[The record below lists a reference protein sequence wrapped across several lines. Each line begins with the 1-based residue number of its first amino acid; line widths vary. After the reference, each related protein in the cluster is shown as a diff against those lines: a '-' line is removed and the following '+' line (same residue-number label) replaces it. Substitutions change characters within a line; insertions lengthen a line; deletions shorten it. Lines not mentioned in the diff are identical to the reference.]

1 MNYHIRIIN
10 CFIKIYMRSGIVLSQ
25 INKSFSRKQVLTDFS
40 YTFELNNIY
49 KVKGPN
55 GSGKTTLLKIIKG
68 IYLPD
73 SGTIKANFKLTE
85 NISYIDN
92 NPRSFFHRLNVSDNL
107 EYFLSLSDKNYQSCF
122 VEELM
127 DFFEILNLRRTL
139 FSDLSQGQMQL
150 ISIIRGLANEGK
162 VIILDESFSFLDKNI
177 KSKLQSFI
185 VDQHIKKKN
194 LILFCSHD
202 EIFSESNFIELEL

>member
-1 MNYHIRIIN
+1 MLPE
-10 CFIKIYMRSGIVLSQ
+10 IVLSK
-25 INKSFSRKQVLTDFS
+25 INKSFNSKKVLTNFS
-40 YTFELNNIY
+40 YSFKFNSIY
-49 KVKGPN
+49 KVSGQN

-73 SGTIKANFKLTE
+73 SGLVQSNFRLTG

-107 EYFLSLSDKNYQSCF
+107 EYFLSLNDSSYQPSI

-127 DFFEILNLRRTL
+127 DFFEILGFKETL

-150 ISIIRGLANEGK
+150 VSIIRGLANKSK
-162 VIILDESFSFLDKNI
+162 VIIFDESFSFLDAQN
-177 KSKLQSFI
+177 KSKLQSLI
-185 VDQHIKKKN
+185 IDRQIKEQN

-202 EIFSESNFIELEL
+202 DIFSKSNFTELKL

>member
-1 MNYHIRIIN
+1 MVL
-10 CFIKIYMRSGIVLSQ
+10 KIVLSE
-25 INKSFSRKQVLTDFS
+25 INKSFGGEKVLSNFN

-49 KVKGPN
+49 RIKGQN

-73 SGTIKANFKLTE
+73 SGTIKSNFELKE

-92 NPRSFFHRLNVSDNL
+92 NPRSFFHRLTVLENL
-107 EYFLSLSDKNYQSCF
+107 EYFLSLNKPGFQLSF
-122 VEELM
+122 AEELM
-127 DFFEILNLRRTL
+127 GFFGILNLKETF
-139 FSDLSQGQMQL
+139 FSDLSHGQMQL

-162 VIILDESFSFLDKNI
+162 VLILDESFSFLDKNI
-177 KSKLQSFI
+177 KSKLQSFLI
-185 VDQHIKKKN
+185 DQHIKKKN

-202 EIFSESNFIELEL
+202 DIFSESNFIELEL

>member
-1 MNYHIRIIN
+1 
-10 CFIKIYMRSGIVLSQ
+10 
-25 INKSFSRKQVLTDFS
+25 
-40 YTFELNNIY
+40 
-49 KVKGPN
+49 
-55 GSGKTTLLKIIKG
+55 
-68 IYLPD
+68 
-73 SGTIKANFKLTE
+73 
-85 NISYIDN
+85 
-92 NPRSFFHRLNVSDNL
+92 
-107 EYFLSLSDKNYQSCF
+107 
-122 VEELM
+122 
-127 DFFEILNLRRTL
+127 
-139 FSDLSQGQMQL
+139 MQL

>member
-1 MNYHIRIIN
+1 
-10 CFIKIYMRSGIVLSQ
+10 MRSGIVLSQ
-25 INKSFSRKQVLTDFS
+25 INKSFSKKQVLTNFS

-55 GSGKTTLLKIIKG
+55 GSGKTTLFKIIKG

-73 SGTIKANFKLTE
+73 SGTIKTNFKLTE

-107 EYFLSLSDKNYQSCF
+107 EYFLSLSDKSYQSCF

-127 DFFEILNLRRTL
+127 DFFEILNLKRTL

-185 VDQHIKKKN
+185 IDQHIKKKN

>member
-1 MNYHIRIIN
+1 MASR
-10 CFIKIYMRSGIVLSQ
+10 IVLSE
-25 INKSFSRKQVLTDFS
+25 INKSFNTKQVLTNFS

-49 KVKGPN
+49 RVKGPN
-55 GSGKTTLLKIIKG
+55 GSGKTTLFKIIKG

-73 SGTIKANFKLTE
+73 SGDIKANFKLKE

-92 NPRSFFHRLNVSDNL
+92 NPRSFFHRLNVLDNL
-107 EYFLSLSDKNYQSCF
+107 EYFLSLNKPTYQLSI
-122 VEELM
+122 VKELL
-127 DFFEILNLRRTL
+127 DFFEIFDSRKTL

-150 ISIIRGLANEGK
+150 ISIIRGLANKSK

-177 KSKLQSFI
+177 KSKLISFLL
-185 VDQHIKKKN
+185 DQHAREKN

-202 EIFSESNFIELEL
+202 DIFSKSNFIELELS

>member
-1 MNYHIRIIN
+1 
-10 CFIKIYMRSGIVLSQ
+10 MRSGIVLSQ
-25 INKSFSRKQVLTDFS
+25 INKSFSKKQVLTNFS

-107 EYFLSLSDKNYQSCF
+107 EYFLSLSDKSYQSCF

-127 DFFEILNLRRTL
+127 DFFEILNLKRTL

-177 KSKLQSFI
+177 KSKLQSFL

-202 EIFSESNFIELEL
+202 DIFSESNFIELEL

>member
-1 MNYHIRIIN
+1 MS
-10 CFIKIYMRSGIVLSQ
+10 SGIVLSE
-25 INKSFSRKQVLTDFS
+25 ISKSFNENEVLANFS

-49 KVKGPN
+49 KISGPN
-55 GSGKTTLLKIIKG
+55 GSGKTTLFKIIKE

-107 EYFLSLSDKNYQSCF
+107 EYFLSLNDPNYQLSI

-127 DFFEILNLRRTL
+127 DFFEILNFRKTL

-150 ISIIRGLANEGK
+150 ISIIRGLANKGK

-177 KSKLQSFI
+177 KSKLESFLI
-185 VDQHIKKKN
+185 DQQIKEKN

-202 EIFSESNFIELEL
+202 VVFSESNFIELKL

>member
-1 MNYHIRIIN
+1 MA
-10 CFIKIYMRSGIVLSQ
+10 SEIVLTEIS
-25 INKSFSRKQVLTDFS
+25 KSFNKKEVFTNFS
-40 YTFELNNIY
+40 YSFKLNNIY
-49 KVKGPN
+49 KIKGAN

-73 SGTIKANFKLTE
+73 SGTIKANFKLAE

-107 EYFLSLSDKNYQSCF
+107 EYFLSLNKPTYQLSI

-127 DFFEILNLRRTL
+127 DFFEIFDFRKTL

-150 ISIIRGLANEGK
+150 ISIIRGLANEDK

-177 KSKLQSFI
+177 KLKLQTFLI
-185 VDQHIKKKN
+185 DQNKKEKN

-202 EIFSESNFIELEL
+202 DIFSESNFIELEL

>member
-1 MNYHIRIIN
+1 MVSEIA
-10 CFIKIYMRSGIVLSQ
+10 LSE
-25 INKSFSRKQVLTDFS
+25 ISKSFNKKKVLTNFS

-49 KVKGPN
+49 KVIGPN
-55 GSGKTTLLKIIKG
+55 GSGKTTLFKIIKG

-73 SGTIKANFKLTE
+73 SGHIKANFELKE

-92 NPRSFFHRLNVSDNL
+92 NPRSFFHRLNVSNNL
-107 EYFLSLSDKNYQSCF
+107 EYFLSLNKPDYQLSI

-127 DFFEILNLRRTL
+127 DFFEILDFRKTL

-150 ISIIRGLANEGK
+150 ISIIRGLANKSK

-177 KSKLQSFI
+177 KSKLQSFLI
-185 VDQHIKKKN
+185 DQHVKKKN
-194 LILFCSHD
+194 LVLFCSHD
-202 EIFSESNFIELEL
+202 DIFSKSNFVELEL

>member
-1 MNYHIRIIN
+1 MAQ
-10 CFIKIYMRSGIVLSQ
+10 GIVLSG
-25 INKSFSRKQVLTDFS
+25 ICKSFSTKQVLTNFN
-40 YTFELNNIY
+40 YTFELDNIY
-49 KVKGPN
+49 KVTGPN
-55 GSGKTTLLKIIKG
+55 GSGKTTLFKIIKG

-92 NPRSFFHRLNVSDNL
+92 NPRSFFHRLDVSDNL
-107 EYFLSLSDKNYQSCF
+107 EYFLSLNDPNYKLSV

-127 DFFEILNLRRTL
+127 DFFEILDFRKTL

-150 ISIIRGLANEGK
+150 ISIIRGLANKTK

-177 KSKLQSFI
+177 KSKLISFLL
-185 VDQHIKKKN
+185 DQHAREKN

-202 EIFSESNFIELEL
+202 DIFSKSNFIELELL

>member
-1 MNYHIRIIN
+1 MA
-10 CFIKIYMRSGIVLSQ
+10 SGIVLSE
-25 INKSFSRKQVLTDFS
+25 ISKSFSTKKVLTNFNYS
-40 YTFELNNIY
+40 FELDNIY
-49 KVKGPN
+49 KVIGPN
-55 GSGKTTLLKIIKG
+55 GSGKTTLLKILKG

-73 SGTIKANFKLTE
+73 SGTIKANFNLTE

-107 EYFLSLSDKNYQSCF
+107 EYFLSLNNPKYQLSI

-127 DFFEILNLRRTL
+127 DFFEILDFRKTF

-150 ISIIRGLANEGK
+150 ISIIRGLANKSK

-177 KSKLQSFI
+177 KSKLESFLI
-185 VDQHIKKKN
+185 NQHTREKN

-202 EIFSESNFIELEL
+202 VVFSESNLIELKL

>member
-1 MNYHIRIIN
+1 MASR
-10 CFIKIYMRSGIVLSQ
+10 IVLSE
-25 INKSFSRKQVLTDFS
+25 INKSFNTKQVLTNFS

-49 KVKGPN
+49 RVKGPN
-55 GSGKTTLLKIIKG
+55 GSGKTTLFKIIKG

-73 SGTIKANFKLTE
+73 SGDIKANFKLKE

-92 NPRSFFHRLNVSDNL
+92 NPRSFFHRLNVLDNL
-107 EYFLSLSDKNYQSCF
+107 EYFLSLNKPTYQLSI
-122 VEELM
+122 VKELL
-127 DFFEILNLRRTL
+127 DFFEIFDSRKTL

-150 ISIIRGLANEGK
+150 ISIIRGLANKSK

-177 KSKLQSFI
+177 KSKLISFLL
-185 VDQHIKKKN
+185 DQHAMEKN

-202 EIFSESNFIELEL
+202 EIFSESNFIELELS

>member
-1 MNYHIRIIN
+1 
-10 CFIKIYMRSGIVLSQ
+10 MRSGIVLSQ

>member
-1 MNYHIRIIN
+1 
-10 CFIKIYMRSGIVLSQ
+10 MRSGIVLSQ
-25 INKSFSRKQVLTDFS
+25 INKSFSKKQVLTNFS

-107 EYFLSLSDKNYQSCF
+107 EYFLSLSDKSYQSCF

-127 DFFEILNLRRTL
+127 DFFEILNLKRTL

-177 KSKLQSFI
+177 KSKLQSFL

-194 LILFCSHD
+194 LILFLSLIH
-202 EIFSESNFIELEL
+202 ISEPTRPY

>member
-1 MNYHIRIIN
+1 MA
-10 CFIKIYMRSGIVLSQ
+10 SGIVLSE
-25 INKSFSRKQVLTDFS
+25 ISKSFGTKKVLTNFNYS
-40 YTFELNNIY
+40 FELDNIY
-49 KVKGPN
+49 KVTGPN
-55 GSGKTTLLKIIKG
+55 GSGKTTLLKILKG

-73 SGTIKANFKLTE
+73 SGTIKANFNLTE

-107 EYFLSLSDKNYQSCF
+107 EYFLSLNNPNYQLSI

-127 DFFEILNLRRTL
+127 DFFEILDFRKTF

-150 ISIIRGLANEGK
+150 ISIIRGLANKGK

-177 KSKLQSFI
+177 KSKLESFLI
-185 VDQHIKKKN
+185 NQHTREKN

-202 EIFSESNFIELEL
+202 VVFSESNLIELKL